1 MSAFVDRAI
10 ESAGLGAVLRARRAG
25 DLASVRRERER
36 LAGVDLLALGAL
48 ADLIRA
54 EEVGDEVRLYTGGH
68 RAEESE
74 VIVVRPEEAD
84 GVKFGLGVL
93 RRTALARVTGP
104 RAGRVRLDWAEVG
117 LELSQVALGFGATEL
132 AGPLSNRR
140 GLPIA
145 EDARVRQKGAGLVP
159 LQMVKRREL
168 AALVERAGRRPIFV
182 EQALPAK
189 KPSASELRH
198 A

>member
-10 ESAGLGAVLRARRAG
+10 EAAGLGAVLRARRAR
-25 DLASVRRERER
+25 DLAFVRKERAR

-48 ADLIRA
+48 ADLVRE
-54 EEVGDEVRLYTGGH
+54 EEVGDEVRLYPGSC
-68 RAEESE
+68 RADESG
-74 VIVVRPEEAD
+74 VIVVHPEEAD
-84 GVKFGLGVL
+84 GVEFGLGVL
-93 RRTALARVTGP
+93 RRSALVRITGP
-104 RAGRVRLDWAEVG
+104 RAARVRLDWAEVG

-145 EDARVRQKGAGLVP
+145 DDARVRQKGAGMVP

-168 AALVERAGRRPIFV
+168 AALVERAGRKPVFV
-182 EQALPAK
+182 DEAAVTKKAPA
-189 KPSASELRH
+189 PEVRH